1 MESGRPV
8 SRSSIEGRGET
19 SSGETAAPPTA
30 SSTPAPPVRM
40 GPEPPPKTAKD
51 ASETPRHM
59 STEPTNGAS
68 GNNTMLPPLPLPL
81 PLPLPPPSSLSHTQ
95 TGTTPG
101 PSVLPGLAS
110 LTSSV
115 PPFGH
120 GSTKSGDDRAKTPGA
135 GPGLPPFGPG
145 LPPIASVSAAGTPG
159 PTSLLPSASP
169 NTVPLP
175 LAAPIPLPMNPN
187 ALNPR
192 YSPPRSPL
200 PADAPAPSSPEAR
213 PLNVKDA
220 LSYLEMVKVKFQDK
234 PDVYNHF
241 LDIMKDFKSQAIDT
255 PGVIDRVSSL
265 FNGHTALIQGFNT
278 FLPQGYRIDCTV
290 DQHDHNLITV
300 TTPSGTT
307 TQTTGGPSR
316 HVLSTHA
323 SPAPYPAIVHSTTL
337 PPGLPPLPASPYYQA
352 ASPSTVHAVT
362 ALQASGPPLIP
373 GATPLPSSALASASA
388 IHPDSALAQK
398 NAPPMVE
405 FNQAVNYVNKIKQRF
420 ASDPDTYK
428 QFLEILQT
436 YQKEQRPIAEV
447 YQQVNVLFNNQRDL
461 LEDFQHF
468 LPDHGGNGGSVPGQ
482 SAGNSGALFGMVA
495 QIQAAESNWARFT
508 SAGEDKSAGKG
519 KESSAAGGSGGG
531 SGGGGGSSA
540 PTSKPAGNSADK
552 DKRKDA
558 KDRERERER
567 EREKERLE
575 RERLEKEARE
585 REKEKGKLEAKR
597 KKRGLEKEPEKNGKP
612 GNNSKRTKVAHR
624 EDEPYA
630 PGSPPPAQQYHS
642 NPNQPST
649 SQSLLHHPLSTPD
662 EIAFFERVRK
672 VIDDRT
678 VYQEFVKMLNLF
690 VQEIIDAR
698 TLVDRAR
705 TYLNDELMVQFK
717 DIMGWDDRTVEV
729 DTGSGEGGP
738 VAPALDRPRIDLGNC
753 PKFGPSYR
761 RLPHSEVNL
770 ACSGRDAM
778 CWEVLNDEWV
788 SHPTW
793 LSEESG
799 FTTGKKNSY
808 EEAMHKSEEE
818 RHEYDFNIEA
828 LLRTIAILEP
838 IKARIDAMDPDK
850 RATFTLDPHLGGQ
863 SRGIYQRVIKKV
875 YDKTVGAEVIR
886 ALHENPSV
894 AVRVVLDRLKQ
905 KEEEW
910 KRAQREWNKVWREVE
925 ARNYYKSLDHQG
937 ANVKANDKKALTS
950 KQLVLEAEAR
960 RKEGHKARHR
970 MVDPT
975 FRRVEREDAGA
986 APAGMGF
993 VMDDMGVVQDVIKL
1007 VLVYLDRSSSSVCA
1021 PDEKKRVERFLR
1033 TVVPMVFM
1041 QDHATFDAAF
1051 GDAIDSGGEDYPM
1064 SDDTADEGTR
1074 KRGTGTG
1081 NDLRKRALKNQKA
1094 PPRPARP
1101 ARASPM
1107 AVDPPEAV
1115 SSESNLPEGV
1125 WVRMDEPAPP
1135 PAGSSSLS
1143 PSSDGKR
1150 LKGTIYVN
1158 NAVYVLLRIIQIWYS
1173 RLVSLKKLAKTL
1185 SESETS
1191 YLENPLAV
1199 QLGLNDAVP
1208 PSAHRLIP
1216 ANSKAINPAEFYPTL
1231 LDASE
1236 RMFDGEIDWQ
1246 QFEEVARFMFGTK
1259 AYVVFTIDLFASR
1272 VIKQGNK
1279 AQIILG
1285 DPRWPELFSLLQK
1298 ERRETAPGPTSQFLI
1313 NYRRQVESLI
1323 AGEDSREKDNSNLNV
1338 HRIVWNGER
1347 RVLSFQLLARD
1358 DGSVMDSETM
1368 NGRWRQYIDSYVLT
1382 HQTEGIRGTVA
1393 GPLLRRN
1400 LRANDSAEE
1409 TPKYHAEGGLHI
1421 KVDMLTYRLFFVSR
1435 TEETYCRERTSSEVR
1450 QLDEQAKKMAS
1461 ARTKAFDTWLASK
1474 TEDRQK
1480 QDDVSMEM

>member
-1 MESGRPV
+1 MDTGRPV
-8 SRSSIEGRGET
+8 SRSSIEGRPET
-19 SSGETAAPPTA
+19 SSGETPTPPTA

-40 GPEPPPKTAKD
+40 GPEPPPKPAKD
-51 ASETPRHM
+51 ASDTPRNM
-59 STEPTNGAS
+59 SIEPANPPNS
-68 GNNTMLPPLPLPL
+68 SMLPPLPLP
-81 PLPLPPPSSLSHTQ
+81 PPGQ
-95 TGTTPG
+95 AAGTPG

-115 PPFGH
+115 PTFGH
-120 GSTKSGDDRAKTPGA
+120 GAAKGDDRTKSP
-135 GPGLPPFGPG
+135 GPGLPPFGSG
-145 LPPIASVSAAGTPG
+145 LPPIASVNAAGTPG
-159 PTSLLPSASP
+159 PTSLLPSSP
-169 NTVPLP
+169 NTAPLP
-175 LAAPIPLPMNPN
+175 LPAPTPIPHMSLN
-187 ALNPR
+187 AATPR

-200 PADAPAPSSPEAR
+200 PADAPAPQSPEAR

-220 LSYLEMVKVKFQDK
+220 LSYLEMVKLKFQDK

-307 TQTTGGPSR
+307 IQTTGGPTR

-323 SPAPYPAIVHSTTL
+323 SPPPYPAIVHAAL
-337 PPGLPPLPASPYYQA
+337 PAGLPPLPPSTYYQGGSPATIHA
-352 ASPSTVHAVT
+352 AT
-362 ALQASGPPLIP
+362 ALQGSGPPLIP
-373 GATPLPSSALASASA
+373 GTTPAPSAALASAAASA
-388 IHPDSALAQK
+388 IHPDSVLAQK
-398 NAPPMVE
+398 GGAPMVE

-468 LPDHGGNGGSVPGQ
+468 LPDHGGNGGSVSGQ
-482 SAGNSGALFGMVA
+482 SAGNNGALFGMMA
-495 QIQAAESNWARFT
+495 QIQAVENTWAR
-508 SAGEDKSAGKG
+508 AAAMAEDKSASKG
-519 KESSAAGGSGGG
+519 KEPVTSGS
-531 SGGGGGSSA
+531 SSA
-540 PTSKPAGNSADK
+540 PVSKPAGSSSADK

-558 KDRERERER
+558 KER
-567 EREKERLE
+567 EREKERQLE

-585 REKEKGKLEAKR
+585 REKEKGKLDAKR

-624 EDEPYA
+624 GEDESYA
-630 PGSPPPAQQYHS
+630 PGSPPPVQQYHS

-649 SQSLLHHPLSTPD
+649 SHSLLHHPLTTPD
-662 EIAFFERVRK
+662 EIAFFDRVRK
-672 VIDDRT
+672 SIDDRL

-705 TYLNDELMVQFK
+705 GYLNDELLVQFK
-717 DIMGWDDRTVEV
+717 EIIGWDDRAVEV
-729 DTGSGEGGP
+729 DNGSGEGGP

-761 RLPHSEVNL
+761 RLPQSEINL

-778 CWEVLNDEWV
+778 CWEVLNDAWV

-793 LSEESG
+793 LSEETG

-838 IKARIDAMDPDK
+838 IKARIDAMEPDK

-875 YDKTVGAEVIR
+875 YDKAVGAEVIR
-886 ALHENPSV
+886 ALHENPAV

-975 FRRVEREDAGA
+975 FRRLERDDGST
-986 APAGMGF
+986 PAGMSF
-993 VMDDMGVVQDVIKL
+993 SMEDLYVVQDIMKL
-1007 VLVYLDRSSSSVCA
+1007 VLVYLDRSSSNVCA

-1033 TVVPMVFM
+1033 TLIPMVFM
-1041 QDHATFDAAF
+1041 QDHAAFDAAF
-1051 GDAIDSGGEDYPM
+1051 GDAIEGGEDYPM
-1064 SDDTADEGTR
+1064 SDDTGDEGGR

-1081 NDLRKRALKNQKA
+1081 NDLRKRALKNQKS
-1094 PPRPARP
+1094 RPARP

-1107 AVDPPEAV
+1107 AVDPPETV

-1125 WVRMDEPAPP
+1125 WVRMDVPAQTP
-1135 PAGSSSLS
+1135 L
-1143 PSSDGKR
+1143 PSMWGKKR
-1150 LKGTIYVN
+1150 LRGTMYAN
-1158 NAVYVLLRIIQIWYS
+1158 NAIYVLLRIIQIWWS
-1173 RLVSLKKLAKTL
+1173 RLHSLKRLAHTL
-1185 SESETS
+1185 AQSETS
-1191 YLENPLAV
+1191 YLENPLAI

-1246 QFEEVARFMFGTK
+1246 QFEEIARFMFGTK
-1259 AYVVFTIDLFASR
+1259 AYLVFTIDLFASR
-1272 VIKQGNK
+1272 VIKQ
-1279 AQIILG
+1279 AQIILA

-1298 ERRETAPGPTSQFLI
+1298 ERREALPTSQFLI

-1338 HRIVWNGER
+1338 HRIVWSGGR
-1347 RVLSFQLLARD
+1347 KRLTFQLLARD
-1358 DGSVMDSETM
+1358 DASVMDSETV

-1435 TEETYCRERTSSEVR
+1435 TEETYCRERTSQEVR
-1450 QLDEQAKKMAS
+1450 QLDEQAKKTAS
-1461 ARTKAFDTWLASK
+1461 VRTKAFDAWLATK
-1474 TEDRQK
+1474 TEGRQK
-1480 QDDVSMEM
+1480 EDISMEM

>member
-1 MESGRPV
+1 MDTGRPV
-8 SRSSIEGRGET
+8 SRSSMDGRQET
-19 SSGETAAPPTA
+19 SSGETPAPPTA

-40 GPEPPPKTAKD
+40 GPEPPPKD
-51 ASETPRHM
+51 DSDTPRNM
-59 STEPTNGAS
+59 SVEPTNVIENS
-68 GNNTMLPPLPLPL
+68 TM
-81 PLPLPPPSSLSHTQ
+81 LPLPPPSSLAAPPHSQ
-95 TGTTPG
+95 TTGTPG
-101 PSVLPGLAS
+101 PSVLPGVVS

-115 PPFGH
+115 PLF
-120 GSTKSGDDRAKTPGA
+120 SGEDRAKTPGVF
-135 GPGLPPFGPG
+135 GGLPPMSG
-145 LPPIASVSAAGTPG
+145 GTPG
-159 PTSLLPSASP
+159 PSSLLPTSP
-169 NTVPLP
+169 NTVPSAL
-175 LAAPIPLPMNPN
+175 MNPN
-187 ALNPR
+187 R

-200 PADAPAPSSPEAR
+200 PADAPVPPSPEAR

-255 PGVIDRVSSL
+255 PGVIERVSSL

-278 FLPQGYRIDCTV
+278 FLPHGYRIDCTIE
-290 DQHDHNLITV
+290 HDHSLITV

-323 SPAPYPAIVHSTTL
+323 SPAPYPPLAAL
-337 PPGLPPLPASPYYQA
+337 APGPLPPLPASPYYQGGSPATIHAVAALQSGGQSLIPSATQAAA
-352 ASPSTVHAVT
+352 AS
-362 ALQASGPPLIP
+362 I
-373 GATPLPSSALASASA
+373 ASASA
-388 IHPDSALAQK
+388 IHPDVLAQK
-398 NAPPMVE
+398 GAPPMVE

-468 LPDHGGNGGSVPGQ
+468 LPDHNNAGNASGQ
-482 SAGNSGALFGMVA
+482 SVGGGTLFGMMA
-495 QIQAAESNWARFT
+495 QIQAAEGNWGR
-508 SAGEDKSAGKG
+508 EDKSTKG
-519 KESSAAGGSGGG
+519 KEPSASSV
-531 SGGGGGSSA
+531 
-540 PTSKPAGNSADK
+540 PLNKPGPSIADK

-558 KDRERERER
+558 KER
-567 EREKERLE
+567 EREKERE
-575 RERLEKEARE
+575 RDRERLEKEARE
-585 REKEKGKLEAKR
+585 REKEKGKLDAKR

-624 EDEPYA
+624 GDMDEPPYG
-630 PGSPPPAQQYHS
+630 GSPPPAQQYHS

-649 SQSLLHHPLSTPD
+649 AHSLLQNPLTTPD
-662 EIAFFERVRK
+662 EIAFFERVK
-672 VIDDRT
+672 KLHDDRS
-678 VYQEFVKMLNLF
+678 VYHEFLKMLNLF

-705 TYLNDELMVQFK
+705 HYLNEELLVQFK
-717 DIMGWDDRTVEV
+717 EILGWDDRAVEP
-729 DTGSGEGGP
+729 DNGSGEGGP
-738 VAPALDRPRIDLGNC
+738 VAPPLDRPRIDLGNC

-761 RLPHSEVNL
+761 RLPLTEINL
-770 ACSGRDAM
+770 ACSGRDSM

-793 LSEESG
+793 LSEETG

-875 YDKTVGAEVIR
+875 YDKAVGAEVIR
-886 ALHENPSV
+886 ALHENPAV
-894 AVRVVLDRLKQ
+894 AVRVVLERLKQ

-960 RKEGHKARHR
+960 RKEGHKTRHR

-975 FRRVEREDAGA
+975 FRRVEREDGT
-986 APAGMGF
+986 PAGMSF
-993 VMDDMGVVQDVIKL
+993 VVDDMGVVQDVIKL
-1007 VLVYLDRSSSSVCA
+1007 VLVYLDRSSGNVCA

-1051 GDAIDSGGEDYPM
+1051 GEAIEGGDDLLM
-1064 SDDTADEGTR
+1064 SDDTATDDGGR
-1074 KRGTGTG
+1074 KRGAGAG
-1081 NDLRKRALKNQKA
+1081 GDLRKRALKNQKA
-1094 PPRPARP
+1094 RPRPT
-1101 ARASPM
+1101 RASPM
-1107 AVDPPEAV
+1107 AVDTPETA
-1115 SSESNLPEGV
+1115 SPDSNLPEGV
-1125 WVRMDEPAPP
+1125 WVRMDEP
-1135 PAGSSSLS
+1135 PAAQSS
-1143 PSSDGKR
+1143 SSDGKR

-1158 NAVYVLLRIIQIWYS
+1158 NAIYVLLRIIQIWYS

-1185 SESETS
+1185 SESEAS

-1216 ANSKAINPAEFYPTL
+1216 ANSKAVNPAEFYPTL

-1272 VIKQGNK
+1272 VIKQ
-1279 AQIILG
+1279 AQLILA

-1298 ERRETAPGPTSQFLI
+1298 ERRETAPGPSSQFLI

-1347 RVLSFQLLARD
+1347 KVLSFQLLARD

-1400 LRANDSAEE
+1400 LRANDSTEE

-1435 TEETYCRERTSSEVR
+1435 TEETYCRERTSQEVR
-1450 QLDEQAKKMAS
+1450 QLDEQAKKTAS

-1480 QDDVSMEM
+1480 QDNDVSMEL

>member
-1 MESGRPV
+1 
-8 SRSSIEGRGET
+8 
-19 SSGETAAPPTA
+19 
-30 SSTPAPPVRM
+30 
-40 GPEPPPKTAKD
+40 
-51 ASETPRHM
+51 M

-68 GNNTMLPPLPLPL
+68 GNNTC
-81 PLPLPPPSSLSHTQ
+81 SHLCPASTIA
-95 TGTTPG
+95 TAPTIVSVAHTNGTTPA
-101 PSVLPGLAS
+101 PPAHPVR
-110 LTSSV
+110 
-115 PPFGH
+115 PPFCPLLVQ
-120 GSTKSGDDRAKTPGA
+120 TPFLSPCCPHPSSHEPECSQPA
-135 GPGLPPFGPG
+135 LF
-145 LPPIASVSAAGTPG
+145 SSAL
-159 PTSLLPSASP
+159 S
-169 NTVPLP
+169 
-175 LAAPIPLPMNPN
+175 
-187 ALNPR
+187 
-192 YSPPRSPL
+192 L

-220 LSYLEMVKVKFQDK
+220 LSYLEMV
-234 PDVYNHF
+234 
-241 LDIMKDFKSQAIDT
+241 KDFKSQAIDT

-373 GATPLPSSALASASA
+373 GTTALSSSALASASA

-508 SAGEDKSAGKG
+508 STAEDKSAGKG
-519 KESSAAGGSGGG
+519 KESSAAGGSGGAAAGG
-531 SGGGGGSSA
+531 SSSA
-540 PTSKPAGNSADK
+540 PTSKPAGTMPTRISAK
-552 DKRKDA
+552 TPRT
-558 KDRERERER
+558 
-567 EREKERLE
+567 
-575 RERLEKEARE
+575 RLEKEARE

-612 GNNSKRTKVAHR
+612 GKTARTKVAHR

-717 DIMGWDDRTVEV
+717 DIMGWDDRPSKSIPGPEKEV
-729 DTGSGEGGP
+729 PLRPPSTARESIWAIVP
-738 VAPALDRPRIDLGNC
+738 SLDRATGGCLILC
-753 PKFGPSYR
+753 
-761 RLPHSEVNL
+761 EVNL

-986 APAGMGF
+986 APAGMAF

-1125 WVRMDEPAPP
+1125 W
-1135 PAGSSSLS
+1135 
-1143 PSSDGKR
+1143 R

-1450 QLDEQAKKMAS
+1450 QLDEQAKRTAS

>member
-1 MESGRPV
+1 MDTGRPV
-8 SRSSIEGRGET
+8 SRSSIEGRPET
-19 SSGETAAPPTA
+19 SSGDTPAPPTA

-40 GPEPPPKTAKD
+40 GPEPPPKPAKD
-51 ASETPRHM
+51 TSDTPRHM
-59 STEPTNGAS
+59 STEPTN
-68 GNNTMLPPLPLPL
+68 PPSSNGSIL
-81 PLPLPPPSSLSHTQ
+81 PLPLPPPSSLSGQ
-95 TGTTPG
+95 AGGTPG

-115 PPFGH
+115 TTFGH
-120 GSTKSGDDRAKTPGA
+120 GSTKGGDDRAKTPG
-135 GPGLPPFGPG
+135 PELPPFGSG
-145 LPPIASVSAAGTPG
+145 LPPITSASAAGTPG
-159 PTSLLPSASP
+159 PTSLLPSTSP
-169 NTVPLP
+169 NTAPLP
-175 LAAPIPLPMNPN
+175 LPTPGPLPSSAHMNAN
-187 ALNPR
+187 AVNSR

-200 PADAPAPSSPEAR
+200 PADAPTPSSPEAR

-323 SPAPYPAIVHSTTL
+323 SPAPYPAIVHAAL
-337 PPGLPPLPASPYYQA
+337 PAGLPPLPASPYYQGG
-352 ASPSTVHAVT
+352 SPATIHAVT
-362 ALQASGPPLIP
+362 ALQGSGPPLIP
-373 GATPLPSSALASASA
+373 GATPTPPTALVSTSV
-388 IHPDSALAQK
+388 IHPDSVLAQK
-398 NAPPMVE
+398 GAPPMVE

-468 LPDHGGNGGSVPGQ
+468 LPDHGGNGGNVSGQ
-482 SAGNSGALFGMVA
+482 SAGNNGALFGMMA
-495 QIQAAESNWARFT
+495 QIQAAESTWAR
-508 SAGEDKSAGKG
+508 AAAMAEEKSATKG
-519 KESSAAGGSGGG
+519 KEPSVSS
-531 SGGGGGSSA
+531 SSA
-540 PTSKPAGNSADK
+540 PASKPTGSSADK

-558 KDRERERER
+558 KER
-567 EREKERLE
+567 EREKERQLE
-575 RERLEKEARE
+575 RDRLEKEARE
-585 REKEKGKLEAKR
+585 REKEKGKLDAKR

-624 EDEPYA
+624 GEDESYA

-642 NPNQPST
+642 NPNQPS
-649 SQSLLHHPLSTPD
+649 SSHSLLHHPLTTPD

-672 VIDDRT
+672 SIDDRL

-705 TYLNDELMVQFK
+705 GYLNDELLAQFK
-717 DIMGWDDRTVEV
+717 EIIGWDDRAVEV

-761 RLPHSEVNL
+761 RLPQSEINL

-793 LSEESG
+793 LSEETG

-808 EEAMHKSEEE
+808 EDAMHKSEEE

-838 IKARIDAMDPDK
+838 IKARIDGMDPDK

-875 YDKTVGAEVIR
+875 YDKAVGAEVIR
-886 ALHENPSV
+886 ALHENPAV

-937 ANVKANDKKALTS
+937 ANIKANDKKALTS

-975 FRRVEREDAGA
+975 FRRVEREDGST
-986 APAGMGF
+986 PAGMSF
-993 VMDDMGVVQDVIKL
+993 SMEDLSIVQDIIKL
-1007 VLVYLDRSSSSVCA
+1007 VLVYLDRSSSNVCA

-1033 TVVPMVFM
+1033 TVIPMVFM

-1051 GDAIDSGGEDYPM
+1051 GDPIDGGEDYPM
-1064 SDDTADEGTR
+1064 SDDTADEGSR
-1074 KRGTGTG
+1074 KRGTGAG
-1081 NDLRKRALKNQKA
+1081 NDLRKRALKNQKS
-1094 PPRPARP
+1094 RPARP

-1107 AVDPPEAV
+1107 AVDQPETI
-1115 SSESNLPEGV
+1115 SPESNLPEGV
-1125 WVRMDEPAPP
+1125 WVRMDEPAP
-1135 PAGSSSLS
+1135 AAAS
-1143 PSSDGKR
+1143 PSSDRKR

-1158 NAVYVLLRIIQIWYS
+1158 NAIYVLLRIIQIWYS
-1173 RLVSLKKLAKTL
+1173 RLVSLKNLARTL
-1185 SESETS
+1185 AHSEMS

-1272 VIKQGNK
+1272 VIKQ
-1279 AQIILG
+1279 AQIILA

-1298 ERRETAPGPTSQFLI
+1298 ERREAVPTSQFLI

-1338 HRIVWNGER
+1338 HRIVWNGGR
-1347 RVLSFQLLARD
+1347 KKLSFQLLARD
-1358 DGSVMDSETM
+1358 DGSVMDSETV

-1435 TEETYCRERTSSEVR
+1435 TEETYCRERTSQEVR
-1450 QLDEQAKKMAS
+1450 QLDEQAKKTAS
-1461 ARTKAFDTWLASK
+1461 ARTKAFDAWLASK
-1474 TEDRQK
+1474 TEERQK
-1480 QDDVSMEM
+1480 EDVSMEM